1 MPSTESRRRLSERR
15 AIVFAHEQALVGAAG
30 DDCVARRAVA
40 DRTIELAT
48 TQSPAITLQVW
59 RSRADADV
67 TVPPP
72 T

>member
-1 MPSTESRRRLSERR
+1 MIPCAEGEHVRRDPHYCFHALAAAPR
-15 AIVFAHEQALVGAAG
+15 ATAS
-30 DDCVARRAVA
+30 
-40 DRTIELAT
+40 AT
-48 TQSPAITLQVW
+48 TRSPAITLQAW